1 MRRTSRQVYP
11 ARIPAPKHAQGA
23 HIFRAF
29 VTQEATRPE
38 ASKEVHMRGICSLR
52 IVLLDRFID
61 ICLAPSIWT
70 PAAGSRRTKGQTL
83 VTGAF
88 SGTRQASMRT
98 EFLSSSGS
106 FSESAVGMHT
116 YMYM

>member
-38 ASKEVHMRGICSLR
+38 ASKEVCARSCMSKPDSDSSLR
-52 IVLLDRFID
+52 ALKTLLSGGAQEESETEIV
-61 ICLAPSIWT
+61 
-70 PAAGSRRTKGQTL
+70 
-83 VTGAF
+83 
-88 SGTRQASMRT
+88 
-98 EFLSSSGS
+98 
-106 FSESAVGMHT
+106 
-116 YMYM
+116 